1 MCTFCQNSA
10 RNYGGAYGCQARS
23 CGCQAR
29 SCGCCCY
36 NNTAS
41 NGTNVNTGVSNSCCG
56 CQYVTFPVTGTAY
69 VPTSAIR
76 FVPNCG
82 WLGNL
87 SGNTSTGSTSS
98 GCNSCGFGRCG
109 GAAAYANY
117 NEDYYARQYG
127 LNN

>member
-10 RNYGGAYGCQARS
+10 RNYGGAN
-23 CGCQAR
+23 GCQAR

-36 NNTAS
+36 NTAS
-41 NGTNVNTGVSNSCCG
+41 NGVNVNTGVSNGCWG
-56 CQYVTFPVTGTAY
+56 CQYVSFPVMGTAY

-82 WLGNL
+82 WVGAL
-87 SGNTSTGSTSS
+87 SANASTSS
-98 GCNSCGFGRCG
+98 TSTGCNSCGFGRCG